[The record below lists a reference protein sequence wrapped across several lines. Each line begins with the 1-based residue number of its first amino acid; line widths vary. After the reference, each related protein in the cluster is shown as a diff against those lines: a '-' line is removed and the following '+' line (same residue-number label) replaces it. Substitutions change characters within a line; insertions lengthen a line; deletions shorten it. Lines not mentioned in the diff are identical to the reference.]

1 MLLRTKGDTSG
12 VDRFKRALNGLGFA
26 VGALSFAGLARGA
39 IDAADS
45 VTLLQSK
52 LRLVTSGADDLA
64 KVQGQVLTL
73 ARQTRTDFSSVGELY
88 ARVARSSK
96 QLGASQADIL
106 RVTKAVSQAIQISGN
121 TATEASAGMIQLAQ
135 ALASGTLRGDE
146 LRSVLEQMPRVAEA
160 IADGLGVTVGQ
171 LRKLG
176 EQGRLTSD
184 LVFKA
189 LVSQS
194 ERLNSEFKKL
204 QPTIGQSFSVLVGEL
219 KLATAE
225 FLKVTGTTDR
235 FVSSINTLA
244 DAIRGLSA
252 AFQVVSTST
261 SSFFARFNSWL
272 DESDKKIHKFLG
284 VNDELFERLKS
295 IGEKT
300 LLRGINPALAALY
313 DLSEIQDRPQRRTRG
328 PTGAQRGR
336 GRREDAALPQ
346 LADIE
351 EFRVTVRK
359 IVDENADALRDL
371 EEETRTSTER
381 ASAEYSRLKAALQT
395 LLDEG
400 KITREKFNERLQAG
414 ITDTLGL
421 EEIDLNEIRA
431 KYKVVKKET
440 TELGEFMKGV
450 WQEVGRSIQ
459 STLSDALYEWR
470 LSWKGLIDIARRAL
484 ADITAAIITS
494 GIKNALKNAMSGSGG
509 GGGSSGSGFNW
520 LAAAA
525 KIFGFAA
532 GGGRVDRPTIV
543 GEDGTEL
550 VLPPARVMNKRQM
563 AFAGGGGGV
572 NFAPVNYF
580 SIIERE
586 NPEQTKQE
594 MAQYFEVRTAQQQ
607 AEFIRLLQRSGYEVR
622 G

>member
-1 MLLRTKGDTSG
+1 MS
-12 VDRFKRALNGLGFA
+12 GLGFA
-26 VGALSFAGLARGA
+26 VGGISFAALARGA
-39 IDAADS
+39 IESADA

-52 LRLVTSGADDLA
+52 LRLVTSGADDLS
-64 KVQGQVLTL
+64 KVQGQVLAL
-73 ARQTRTDFSSVGELY
+73 ARQTRTDFSSIGELY

-121 TATEASAGMIQLAQ
+121 TAEEASAGMIQLAQ
-135 ALASGTLRGDE
+135 SLASGTLRGDE

-160 IADGLGVTVGQ
+160 IADGLGTTVGQ

-204 QPTIGQSFSVLVGEL
+204 QPTIGQSFSVLVNEL
-219 KLATAE
+219 KVATAE

-235 FVSSINTLA
+235 FTSSINTLA
-244 DAIRGLSA
+244 DAIHGLSA
-252 AFQVVSTST
+252 AFKTVSTST
-261 SSFFARFNSWL
+261 SDFFSKFNNWL
-272 DESDKKIHKFLG
+272 DESDKKIHSFLG
-284 VNDELFERLKS
+284 VNEKLFNSIKRQAQLAFLK
-295 IGEKT
+295 GLNPT
-300 LLRGINPALAALY
+300 LGLF
-313 DLSEIQDRPQRRTRG
+313 LSPIETPEPRRTRG

-336 GRREDAALPQ
+336 GRRDNAAALPQ
-346 LADIE
+346 IAEIE

-359 IVDENADALRDL
+359 IVDQNADALRDL

-381 ASAEYSRLKAALQT
+381 ASAEFSRLKAALQT

-400 KITREKFNERLQAG
+400 KITREQFNERIQAG
-414 ITDTLGL
+414 IKDTLGV

-431 KYKVVKKET
+431 KYKVLKKET

-470 LSWKGLIDIARRAL
+470 LSWKSLLDIARRAL

-494 GIKNALKNAMSGSGG
+494 GIKNALKDAASSSSSS
-509 GGGSSGSGFNW
+509 GSSGSSFNW
-520 LAAAA
+520 IAAFA
-525 KIFGFAA
+525 KFFGFAA

-543 GEDGTEL
+543 GEDGSEL
-550 VLPPARVMNKRQM
+550 VLPPARVMNQRQM
-563 AFAGGGGGV
+563 AFSGGSGGV
-572 NFAPVNYF
+572 IYSPSFNV
-580 SIIERE
+580 SIVERE
-586 NPEQTKQE
+586 DAEKTKQE
-594 MAQYFEVRTAQQQ
+594 VFQAVSVMMAQDKAELVRT
-607 AEFIRLLQRSGYEVR
+607 LQRSGYEVR

>member
-1 MLLRTKGDTSG
+1 MGG
-12 VDRFKRALNGLGFA
+12 I
-26 VGALSFAGLARGA
+26 SFAALAKGA
-39 IDAADS
+39 IDASDS

-52 LRLVTSGADDLA
+52 LRLVTTGQENLA
-64 KVQGQVLTL
+64 KVQDQVVNL

-96 QLGASQADIL
+96 SLGASQSDVL

-160 IADGLGVTVGQ
+160 IATGLGTTVGQ

-176 EQGRLTSD
+176 EQGKLTSD

-189 LVSQS
+189 LISQS
-194 ERLNSEFKKL
+194 ETLNSEFNKL
-204 QPTIGQSFSVLVGEL
+204 KPTIGQSIGVLTGEL

-225 FLKVTGTTDR
+225 FLNVTGTTDR
-235 FVSSINTLA
+235 FTGSINILSK
-244 DAIRGLSA
+244 AIRGLSD
-252 AFQVVSTST
+252 AFQSAFSAMD
-261 SSFFARFNSWL
+261 SYWDRFNKWL
-272 DESDKKIHKFLG
+272 DESDKKIHSFLG
-284 VNDELFERLKS
+284 LNDQLFEAIKRQGLASTSPFLIPFLALTEEDK
-295 IGEKT
+295 KR
-300 LLRGINPALAALY
+300 RG
-313 DLSEIQDRPQRRTRG
+313 RG
-328 PTGAQRGR
+328 PTGAQRR
-336 GRREDAALPQ
+336 GRREFDSPLITTPVE
-346 LADIE
+346 IE

-359 IVDENADALRDL
+359 IVDQNGDALRDL

-381 ASAEYSRLKAALQT
+381 ASAEFSRLKAALQT

-400 KITREKFNERLQAG
+400 KITRAQFDARIEAG
-414 ITDTLGL
+414 QKDILGL

-431 KYKVVKKET
+431 KYKSLKRDT

-450 WQEVGRSIQ
+450 WQQVGRSIQ
-459 STLSDALYEWR
+459 SSLSDALYEWR
-470 LSWKGLIDIARRAL
+470 LSWRGLLDIARRAL

-494 GIKNALKNAMSGSGG
+494 GIKGALKNAVSGSSSS
-509 GGGSSGSGFNW
+509 GSSGANYLKAIAGF
-520 LAAAA
+520 
-525 KIFGFAA
+525 FGFAA

-543 GEDGTEL
+543 GEDGKEL
-550 VLPPARVMNKRQM
+550 VLPPARVVNQRQM

-594 MAQYFEVRTAQQQ
+594 LAQYIEIRTAQQQ
-607 AEFIRLLQRSGYEVR
+607 AEFVRVMQRSGYEVR

>member
-1 MLLRTKGDTSG
+1 
-12 VDRFKRALNGLGFA
+12 
-26 VGALSFAGLARGA
+26 
-39 IDAADS
+39 
-45 VTLLQSK
+45 
-52 LRLVTSGADDLA
+52 LRLVTSGNEELA
-64 KVQGQVLTL
+64 KVQAQVVDL
-73 ARQTRTDFSSVGELY
+73 ARQTRTDFTSVGELY

-96 QLGASQADIL
+96 ELGASQSDIL
-106 RVTKAVSQAIQISGN
+106 TVTKAVSQAIQISGN
-121 TATEASAGMIQLAQ
+121 SATEASAGMIQLSQ
-135 ALASGTLRGDE
+135 ALSSGVLRGDE

-160 IADGLGVTVGQ
+160 IATGLGVTTGQ

-194 ERLNSEFKKL
+194 ERLNTEFKKL
-204 QPTIGQSFSVLVGEL
+204 QPTIGSSFSQLGSEL
-219 KLATAE
+219 KL
-225 FLKVTGTTDR
+225 
-235 FVSSINTLA
+235 
-244 DAIRGLSA
+244 
-252 AFQVVSTST
+252 
-261 SSFFARFNSWL
+261 
-272 DESDKKIHKFLG
+272 LG
-284 VNDELFERLKS
+284 AELFETTGLAKGMTSAVDGLATGVRGLTNQTKDVKTFFATLKEIFNVS
-295 IGEKT
+295 KLALDNPFAAAFSAQFSLRKKAVEGLQQEKPT
-300 LLRGINPALAALY
+300 TPLPKPMLPV
-313 DLSEIQDRPQRRTRG
+313 EIK
-328 PTGAQRGR
+328 
-336 GRREDAALPQ
+336 
-346 LADIE
+346 

-359 IVDENADALRDL
+359 LVDYNADALREL

-381 ASAEYSRLKAALQT
+381 VSASYSRLKASLQT

-400 KITREKFNERLQAG
+400 KITREQFNERIQAG

-431 KYKVVKKET
+431 KYKVLKKET

-470 LSWKGLIDIARRAL
+470 FSWKGLVDIARRAL

-494 GIKNALKNAMSGSGG
+494 GIKNAMKDEFSGASGG
-509 GGGSSGSGFNW
+509 GGGSSGSSFNW

-550 VLPPARVMNKRQM
+550 VLPPARVMNQRQM
-563 AFAGGGGGV
+563 AFAGGGGGL
-572 NFAPVNYF
+572 NYSPSF
-580 SIIERE
+580 SVSIVERE
-586 NPEQTKQE
+586 DAEKTKQE
-594 MAQYFEVRTAQQQ
+594 VFQTVSVMMAQDKAEFVRT
-607 AEFIRLLQRSGYEVR
+607 LQRSGYQVR